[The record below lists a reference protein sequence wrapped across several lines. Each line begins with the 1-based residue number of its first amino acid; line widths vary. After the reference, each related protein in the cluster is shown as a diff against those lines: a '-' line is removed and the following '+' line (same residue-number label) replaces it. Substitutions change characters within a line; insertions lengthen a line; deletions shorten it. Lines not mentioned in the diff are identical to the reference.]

1 MDTKSTMKMIDKDL
15 KKLNRNF
22 AKGKYYIDGIIK
34 EQETI
39 IKVSEIEI
47 NKINKEL
54 SRSKKRLEPYLKD
67 KELDSFYFE
76 EKRKYEQMLI
86 DRNTFQKAILIADE
100 SIESAK
106 LYEL

>member
-1 MDTKSTMKMIDKDL
+1 MDVKSTVKMIDKDL
-15 KKLNRNF
+15 NKLNKNY
-22 AKGKYYIDGIIK
+22 AKGKVYIEGIIR
-34 EQETI
+34 EQEAI

-47 NKINKEL
+47 DKINKEL
-54 SRSKKRLEPYLKD
+54 TKSKKKLEPYLKD
-67 KELDSFYFE
+67 KEFDSFYYE

-86 DRNTFQKAILIADE
+86 DRNTYQKTINIADE